1 MARDYTRS
9 DLQAALNRQTQVQQ
23 SPEFLR
29 AKIDSLEDQLRWAKT
44 QIADQNRY
52 VVHLRKQIWD
62 EQQTHNELHRAL
74 QERKDFDQWL
84 KDVYPEVIAQYKAAM
99 DLVEFME
106 DDPTKPNPNFFP
118 NYYPSRGGKS
128 ILMQQYQSIYELE
141 KVKLEAEKLKEG
153 K

>member
-1 MARDYTRS
+1 MAKDYDRS
-9 DLQAALNRQTQVQQ
+9 DLQAALNRHTQYQQ
-23 SPEFLR
+23 DPAVLR

-52 VVHLRKQIWD
+52 MVHLQKQIWD
-62 EQQTHNELHRAL
+62 EQQTHNELHRTL

-99 DLVEFME
+99 DLVKFME
-106 DDPTKPNPNFFP
+106 EPEVKVTQ
-118 NYYPSRGGKS
+118 RIGGGKS

-141 KVKLEAEKLKEG
+141 NEIKKLKEG